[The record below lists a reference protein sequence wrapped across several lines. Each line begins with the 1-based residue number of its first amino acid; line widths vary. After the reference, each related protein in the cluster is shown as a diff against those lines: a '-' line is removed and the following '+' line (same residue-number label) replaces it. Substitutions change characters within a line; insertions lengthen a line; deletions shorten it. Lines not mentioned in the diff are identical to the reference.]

1 MNAKEKAAA
10 EAAEKAK
17 AEKAKK
23 EDEEKAAAEAA
34 NANAAGESGAEA
46 PEATPVVESG
56 DEGKPKEGD
65 PAPTPTPDPI
75 PTSTKET
82 QSEKDAAM
90 ADKVKGQ
97 KFAFCRILGG
107 LVVSIK
113 TDGEAKNVLLRSAAE
128 KSVAGDKST
137 LKFDLNSTDYG
148 ITVLSKEEAAACEK
162 ALKTSKVFKKK
173 FVFFAENLNS
183 GKALAKKFYEMHKST
198 GFEQLNMADI
208 EKAVQKYEAE

>member
-17 AEKAKK
+17 K
-23 EDEEKAAAEAA
+23 EAEEKAAAEAA

-46 PEATPVVESG
+46 PEATPAVENG
-56 DEGKPKEGD
+56 DEKPKEGD

-90 ADKVKGQ
+90 AEKVKGQ

-107 LVVSIK
+107 LIVSIK
-113 TDGEAKNVLLRSAAE
+113 TDDGAKNILLRSAAE

-183 GKALAKKFYEMHKST
+183 GKALAKKFYEMHKTT